1 MPKPAISVAA
11 WRVMLLLLCMMGT
24 FEVLTDPETKKANFF
39 EPMYGYLSG
48 ADDPNHNVIRF
59 NTKSYNIYL
68 AESDESAQGTL
79 LKQ

>member
-1 MPKPAISVAA
+1 M
-11 WRVMLLLLCMMGT
+11 LLCMMGT